1 METSPLVAG
10 DPDTV
15 GQYQIVGRLG
25 AGGMG
30 RVYLGRT
37 RGGRLVAVKVVYPQ
51 LAEDRDFRRRF
62 AREVAAARQVSGLYT
77 AGVIDADWKGD
88 PAWLATAYVP
98 GGSLSDAVA
107 EHGPWPLVSVL
118 ALGAGLAEALEEIH
132 KAGVVHRDLKPSNV
146 LLAADGPR
154 LIDFGIARASD
165 ASQLTRTGT
174 RVGTPGYMSPE
185 QVVGKPVGSPSDVFS
200 LGAVLAYAATGTG
213 PFGTGPVDALYFRV
227 VYEKPELHELPAELR
242 DLVQQCL
249 IKDPAERPT
258 VTTLFNE
265 LDRLATAAG
274 EPAAMQALGEDR
286 WLPEPVAHTLRMRI
300 IAPRASHPPTAENTE
315 KSVQTATPS
324 RPDPAADTAD
334 SHSEAAA
341 GANGSPATE
350 QPLSASAASTS
361 QAPPLHAA
369 RTQPGNG
376 GGSGLPH
383 ASTESGQG
391 DAPAAQAGTNT
402 PAAQG
407 QITPGGAASRTASG
421 RGLTSLKPLKW
432 LKPLK
437 PLLRS
442 KRAAGGALA
451 ATLTVVAVVLHPY
464 WSGPGDGLHHTAGAK
479 PEEDSLA
486 CANYGP
492 QTYCLGGNSWD
503 WRLKPG
509 KRTEAALATDEGET
523 RRALDG
529 GVALTG
535 DSTDCSSAEAA
546 WYITSGKGR
555 TLHKIAYGTVKA
567 DGKASTVRGS
577 LPRSADRIRFVA
589 YLTSDSSCDALL
601 SWQWPGLR

>member
-77 AGVIDADWKGD
+77 AGVIDADWEGD

-107 EHGPWPLVSVL
+107 DHGPWPLVSVL

-132 KAGVVHRDLKPSNV
+132 KADVVHRDLKPSNV

-227 VYEKPELHELPAELR
+227 VYEEPELHELPVELR

-249 IKDPAERPT
+249 IKDPVERPT

-274 EPAAMQALGEDR
+274 EPAAMEVLGEDR

-300 IAPRASHPPTAENTE
+300 NAPRASHPPTAENTE
-315 KSVQTATPS
+315 KPAETATPAQ
-324 RPDPAADTAD
+324 PDAAADTAD
-334 SHSEAAA
+334 SDSGADAS
-341 GANGSPATE
+341 ANGSPATE
-350 QPLSASAASTS
+350 RLLSASAASTRAS
-361 QAPPLHAA
+361 RSEASPVHAA
-369 RTQPGNG
+369 RTQPGSG
-376 GGSGLPH
+376 GGSDLPH
-383 ASTESGQG
+383 APTESGRG
-391 DAPAAQAGTNT
+391 AAPAAGAGTNT

-407 QITPGGAASRTASG
+407 HITPGGAPAGTASG
-421 RGLTSLKPLKW
+421 DGLASLKSLPADVETG
-432 LKPLK
+432 
-437 PLLRS
+437 R
-442 KRAAGGALA
+442 RRRTRGGADGRRSRPSS
-451 ATLTVVAVVLHPY
+451 VLV
-464 WSGPGDGLHHTAGAK
+464 GP
-479 PEEDSLA
+479 
-486 CANYGP
+486 
-492 QTYCLGGNSWD
+492 
-503 WRLKPG
+503 R
-509 KRTEAALATDEGET
+509 
-523 RRALDG
+523 
-529 GVALTG
+529 
-535 DSTDCSSAEAA
+535 
-546 WYITSGKGR
+546 
-555 TLHKIAYGTVKA
+555 
-567 DGKASTVRGS
+567 
-577 LPRSADRIRFVA
+577 
-589 YLTSDSSCDALL
+589 
-601 SWQWPGLR
+601 

>member
-77 AGVIDADWKGD
+77 AGVIDADWEGD

-107 EHGPWPLVSVL
+107 DHGPWPLVSVL

-132 KAGVVHRDLKPSNV
+132 KADVVHRDLKPSNV

-227 VYEKPELHELPAELR
+227 VYEEPELHELPVELR
-242 DLVQQCL
+242 DLVRQCL
-249 IKDPAERPT
+249 IKDADDRPT
-258 VTTLFNE
+258 VTALFNE

-274 EPAAMQALGEDR
+274 EPAAMEVLGEDR

-300 IAPRASHPPTAENTE
+300 NAPRASHPPTAESTE
-315 KSVQTATPS
+315 KSAESATPS
-324 RPDPAADTAD
+324 RPDAAADTAD
-334 SHSEAAA
+334 SDSGVHAS
-341 GANGSPATE
+341 ANGSPVTE
-350 QPLSASAASTS
+350 RLLSASAASTS
-361 QAPPLHAA
+361 ASRSQAPPVHAA
-369 RTQPGNG
+369 RTQPGSG
-376 GGSGLPH
+376 GGPDLPH
-383 ASTESGQG
+383 APTESGRG
-391 DAPAAQAGTNT
+391 VAPAAGAGTNT

-407 QITPGGAASRTASG
+407 HIAPGEAPAGTASG
-421 RGLTSLKPLKW
+421 DGPTSLKSLTS
-432 LKPLK
+432 
-437 PLLRS
+437 LLRS
-442 KRAAGGALA
+442 KRAVGGALA
-451 ATLTVVAVVLHPY
+451 AALTVVAVVLHPY
-464 WSGPGDGLHHTAGAK
+464 WSGPGDGLHHVAGAK

-492 QTYCLGGNSWD
+492 ETYCLGGSSWD
-503 WRLKPG
+503 WRLEPG
-509 KRTEAALATDEGET
+509 ETTEATLSTDEGET

-529 GVALTG
+529 GITLAG
-535 DSTDCSSAEAA
+535 DSADCSSAEAA

-555 TLHKIAYGTVKA
+555 TVHKIASGTVKA
-567 DGKASTVRGS
+567 DGKASPVSGS
-577 LPRSADRIRFVA
+577 LPRSVDRIRFVA
-589 YLTSDSSCDALL
+589 DLTSDKSCDALL